1 MWMVGKS
8 HSKVVAATDYAYPMP
23 ATSFKGSG
31 AFSPLHWETARLPLV
46 PNLLRSDRTAA
57 WTEEVH
63 RRHVARTARARARLS
78 PKQRMTEKVMPTKPA
93 GVYEHSDSTFSLSLP
108 VNGDNFEDI
117 RL

>member
-1 MWMVGKS
+1 MVGKS
-8 HSKVVAATDYAYPMP
+8 HSKVLPATDYAYPVP
-23 ATSFKGSG
+23 SGSFRGNG
-31 AFSPLHWETARLPLV
+31 AFSPLHWESARLPVV
-46 PNLLRSDRTAA
+46 PTALRSDRTAA

-78 PKQRMTEKVMPTKPA
+78 PKQRMADRVIPTSPQ

-108 VNGDNFEDI
+108 ANGDNFDDF